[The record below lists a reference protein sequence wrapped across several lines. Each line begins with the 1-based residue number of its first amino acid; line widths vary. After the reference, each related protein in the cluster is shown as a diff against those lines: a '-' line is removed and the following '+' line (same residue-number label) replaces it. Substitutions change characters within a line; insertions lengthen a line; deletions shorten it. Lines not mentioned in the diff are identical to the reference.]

1 MALELWTQVSL
12 YFPLETG
19 SARFMLTLIPRSEGR
34 LNSQMVR
41 SIAKL
46 VKDRSQHHQCWV
58 EALLWAT
65 FLRYHGP
72 PRWSLSPYRTV
83 PNGSRHF
90 HRLRRNR
97 KNRHVHCQLDSVALT
112 LHEVLHRL
120 RDDPLATRSH
130 VAATPLIITLV
141 SSCDEGCGVA
151 VNGLHAH
158 GVLHWR
164 HRSLRSPVHG
174 TACHRVRPTSRS

>member
-1 MALELWTQVSL
+1 MYTHVSL

-19 SARFMLTLIPRSEGR
+19 SARFMLILIPRSEGR

-41 SIAKL
+41 SVAKL
-46 VKDRSQHHQCWV
+46 DEGPKPTPPMLGGGTPLGNIS
-58 EALLWAT
+58 ALLRST
-65 FLRYHGP
+65 
-72 PRWSLSPYRTV
+72 SVVLSPYRTV

-90 HRLRRNR
+90 HRLRRSR

-130 VAATPLIITLV
+130 VAVTPLIITLV
-141 SSCDEGCGVA
+141 SNCDEGCGVA

-158 GVLHWR
+158 GVLHCKR
-164 HRSLRSPVHG
+164 
-174 TACHRVRPTSRS
+174 